1 MSQILKSSSIG
12 DSGCVMVD
20 DFKEKGSRWY
30 LNESFLEDL
39 QNSNT
44 KKFYSL
50 SALEISSY
58 PLLSVPLAIFQGW
71 I

>member
-1 MSQILKSSSIG
+1 
-12 DSGCVMVD
+12 MVG
-20 DFKEKGSRWY
+20 DFKEKGSTWY

-50 SALEISSY
+50 SALEIS
-58 PLLSVPLAIFQGW
+58 
-71 I
+71 